1 MAISMDLRVL
11 ARKLEKSSDDLL
23 VSASKKNPDVFQKV
37 ATAIAA
43 ASTLLEGVADDMD
56 NHASFEITPQ
66 QLDEIAAL
74 ASAFDESEDPLLKKQ
89 ASVLD
94 ELLLSIAAPKN
105 AVAAARKVTEDE
117 INRLRTERRK
127 TTGEECYDEPRKRL
141 STMENAQAQAK
152 AVEQQVK
159 RYVPMEAPLQTRY
172 PPDRPGGQMTRIT
185 DHVYQDIV
193 TGIIYDY
200 KAGYK
205 TQKGNEVPGGSVE
218 NQTHDLGD
226 IRDQGMSLFE
236 TRESLMGRYA
246 SSDKQIIVKIATALK
261 AIRDHAPGL
270 LDRAID
276 NAMDAGL
283 STSQVAI
290 ILASDISDAGLKTL
304 ADDESDKKKRVP
316 LKSKINR
323 TLSKRESED
332 QYYNAK
338 SVLQPLSE
346 IVKAD
351 PKNSTQW
358 IRMMDDTLKSLE
370 DIGMHQNHLA
380 LLNAE
385 FIGNKPDFGVATIP
399 PSAPPPAV
407 IPSMERP
414 RYKDEIEYADT
425 ATAHQSL
432 MALVINA
439 VQEIAPHLLKSA
451 IAKAKAEGL
460 QDQQIKSVLTSGFNS
475 QFEKPTDEVKV
486 AESLFPHLRD
496 LGWTDLIDKHI
507 KVMASFGV
515 NKDTLQKIADQYSSD
530 DNKSLNLLSRILKE
544 AAVPAPV
551 LDLGGKLEPN
561 EIPSALEAP
570 LPATAPVQILDPF
583 EGERATT
590 KHKITSEKLP
600 DLAQYVIGK
609 LKAGL
614 VDPKEYHRF
623 KLSLHGKDLVDA
635 AANYEVQKFRKE
647 MNAEMFS
654 EFANLVRDWAYAEFG
669 SALQEQVAP
678 EAPAARTEKKRPAI
692 VPIPKADEGEYDENS
707 PEYQAAEEEAKA
719 FFAEGEP
726 KKIISEIYQFE
737 KSKKRWVSDEDTKA
751 SKMFY
756 TMTER
761 IVDRNASGEPT
772 PTNDEIFENI
782 LDEMRKIKYGPWN
795 PKVKEKEI
803 PIERQ
808 VPPPSKEH
816 LEIGKTIPEEKPEL
830 SAEKPASNSQKYKYL
845 RWGDYQKHWGITINE
860 VQAKELENKI
870 ESKIKSDNDKLEE
883 ALRNFVYN
891 VDKDPESVTSLPD
904 DIRGEVMD
912 MLGRG
917 ESSKAVSEYL
927 VEESKDRH
935 IADMLKHGDIPRAVN
950 TYLAKKNRDPK
961 LKDPTAIAEYLKNT
975 YSDKSTEF
983 FTVPSLNDLKASR
996 FLRVGPQKTQEINAY
1011 RTDIKGRIIRRS
1023 VNKVLGEA
1031 GFKPMIELGEDDNI
1045 TFNQVNIDLRNIM
1058 GEERAKAPFF
1068 KKQPIGPDG
1077 KKLVQFWQDPEEYW
1091 DAFVA
1096 AKNHFEGYGD
1106 AEKKAQADEMVSKG
1120 FNSPDEP
1127 VFGYQTT
1134 RQLLRNLDKKVSG
1147 NILPNYHGLKTLFSD
1162 PEEYQ
1167 QAFVEAQKQFSTQW
1181 RDKPDE
1187 WNKIVGSNKDNLAD
1201 IPIGIKSKILPLA
1214 VKGVP
1219 KKKLEEIADSMG
1231 IDYQIVDRIRK
1242 YVSQSGQKIRDTVT
1256 ALAFSKMPFSDA
1268 KQQLEE
1274 RFPDANLPWDVIE
1287 YAYNN
1292 LQSDKE
1298 DTEASQQEQNK
1309 WMMEQG
1315 FYPPYQIAIG
1325 GLGKDRE
1332 QRGKYPRREEPV
1344 TFASILKPRKG
1355 KGVRDPGMSG
1365 DSPSLEDLQKGE
1377 GGPVRVRNIPARS
1390 RISTP
1395 RWTPGTSRQPGES
1408 KEFNPIKGLS
1418 PFVSKK

>member
-23 VSASKKNPDVFQKV
+23 VSASKKNPEVFQKV

-74 ASAFDESEDPLLKKQ
+74 ASAFDESEDLLLKKQ

-127 TTGEECYDEPRKRL
+127 TTGEECYEEPRKRL

-185 DHVYQDIV
+185 DHVYQDVV

-226 IRDQGMSLFE
+226 VRDQGMSLFE

-246 SSDKQIIVKIATALK
+246 GEDEVIIKKTAAALK
-261 AIRDHAPGL
+261 AIRDYAPGL

-276 NAMDAGL
+276 SAMDVGL
-283 STSQVAI
+283 STSQVAT
-290 ILASDISDAGLKTL
+290 ILASDISETGLKAL
-304 ADDESDKKKRVP
+304 ADDESDKKKNQP
-316 LKSKINR
+316 LKSNINR
-323 TLSKRESED
+323 TLSKIESED
-332 QYYNAK
+332 QFYNAK
-338 SVLQPLSE
+338 RVLKPLAE
-346 IVKAD
+346 LVAAD
-351 PKNSTQW
+351 PKHAAQW
-358 IRMMDDTLKSLE
+358 SRMMDDTLSALE

-385 FIGNKPDFGVATIP
+385 FLGKRPDFGVPTIP
-399 PSAPPPAV
+399 PKAPLPAA

-414 RYKDEIEYADT
+414 RAKDEDEPTRI
-425 ATAHQSL
+425 AHQSL

-439 VQEIAPHLLKSA
+439 IQEIAPHLLKSA
-451 IAKAKAEGL
+451 IAKAKSEGL
-460 QDQQIKSVLTSGFNS
+460 KDQQIKSVLASGFNN
-475 QFEKPTDEVKV
+475 QFDKPADEAKV

-496 LGWTDLIDKHI
+496 LGWIDLMDKHI
-507 KVMASFGV
+507 KVMASLGV
-515 NKDTLQKIADQYSSD
+515 KKDALQKIADKYGPAD
-530 DNKSLNLLSRILKE
+530 TKSLNLLGKILKGAGAKE
-544 AAVPAPV
+544 FTAEE
-551 LDLGGKLEPN
+551 LGGES
-561 EIPSALEAP
+561 EEVT
-570 LPATAPVQILDPF
+570 PATPATIPVQVLNPF
-583 EGERATT
+583 EDEKPKG
-590 KHKITSEKLP
+590 KHKVTSEQLP
-600 DLAQYVIGK
+600 ELAQYVVGK
-609 LKAGL
+609 LRAGL
-614 VDPKEYHRF
+614 DNPKEYHRLR
-623 KLSLHGKDLVDA
+623 LSFHGKDLIDA
-635 AANYEVQKFRKE
+635 AANYEVQKFRNE

-654 EFANLVRDWAYAEFG
+654 EFANLVKEWAFAELLPTM
-669 SALQEQVAP
+669 APAP
-678 EAPAARTEKKRPAI
+678 EAPAVRTETRKPAV
-692 VPIPKADEGEYDENS
+692 VPIPKAQEEKVYDENS
-707 PEYQAAEEEAKA
+707 AEYQAAEDEAKA

-726 KKIISEIYQFE
+726 KKIITDIYQYE
-737 KSKKRWVSDEDTKA
+737 KNKKKWIEDEDTKA
-751 SKMFY
+751 SKLFY
-756 TMTER
+756 TMVDRITDR
-761 IVDRNASGEPT
+761 IVSGEST
-772 PTNDEIFENI
+772 PTNDEMFEGI
-782 LDEMRKIKYGPWN
+782 LAEMRKITYGPWN

-803 PIERQ
+803 PEERQ
-808 VPPPSKEH
+808 VKPLTKEH
-816 LEIGKTIPEEKPEL
+816 LELGGTTLEEEPEL
-830 SAEKPASNSQKYKYL
+830 STEKPAKDSVKHKYL
-845 RWGDYQKHWGITINE
+845 KWGGYQDHWGVTISE
-860 VQAKELENKI
+860 AQAKELEDNI
-870 ESKIKSDNDKLEE
+870 EDRVRADKDKLEE
-883 ALRNFVYN
+883 AFRNFVYD

-904 DIRGEVMD
+904 DVRGEVMD

-917 ESSKAVSEYL
+917 ESSKAVAAYL
-927 VEESKDRH
+927 V
-935 IADMLKHGDIPRAVN
+935 
-950 TYLAKKNRDPK
+950 KNNIERKAGGKEPF
-961 LKDPTAIAEYLKNT
+961 I
-975 YSDKSTEF
+975 
-983 FTVPSLNDLKASR
+983 VPSLNDLKASR
-996 FLRVGPQKTQEINAY
+996 FIRVGPQKTAELKAY
-1011 RTDIKGRIIRRS
+1011 RNDIMGRIIRRN
-1023 VNKVLGEA
+1023 VNKVLSES
-1031 GFKPMIELGEDDNI
+1031 GFNNPMIEPGEDDNI
-1045 TFNQVNIDLRNIM
+1045 SFNQINVDLRNIM

-1068 KKQPIGPDG
+1068 KKQPIGPNG
-1077 KKLVQFWQDPEEYW
+1077 KPLVQFWQDPAGYW
-1091 DAFVA
+1091 EAFVA
-1096 AKNHFEGYGD
+1096 AKNHYEGYGD

-1127 VFGYQTT
+1127 VFGYQTA
-1134 RQLLRNLDKKVSG
+1134 RQLLRNLDKNVTG
-1147 NILPNYHGLKTLFSD
+1147 NILHDYHGLKTLFSD

-1167 QAFVEAQKQFSTQW
+1167 QAFLEAQKQFSTQW

-1187 WNKIVGSNKDNLAD
+1187 WNKIVGSNKDNISD
-1201 IPIGIKSKILPLA
+1201 IPVGVKSKILPLA
-1214 VKGVP
+1214 VKGIP

-1231 IDYQIVDRIRK
+1231 VDSATVDRIRK
-1242 YVSQSGQKIRDTVT
+1242 YVSQSGDKIRSTIM

-1268 KQQLEE
+1268 KEQLQE

-1287 YAYNN
+1287 FVYNN

-1298 DTEASQQEQNK
+1298 DTEDSQQQQNK

-1315 FYPPYQIAIG
+1315 FYPPYQIAVG

-1332 QRGKYPRREEPV
+1332 RKGKYPRREEPV

-1355 KGVRDPGMSG
+1355 KGVRDAGASG
-1365 DSPSLEDLQKGE
+1365 EAPSLEELQKG
-1377 GGPVRVRNIPARS
+1377 GPPKVRNIPARS
-1390 RISTP
+1390 RISA
-1395 RWTPGTSRQPGES
+1395 PGWKPGAAPRQPGEP
-1408 KEFNPIKGLS
+1408 KAFNPIKGLS

>member
-11 ARKLEKSSDDLL
+11 ARKLEKSSDDIL

-74 ASAFDESEDPLLKKQ
+74 ASAFDESGDDLLKKQ

-105 AVAAARKVTEDE
+105 ALATARKVTEDE
-117 INRLRTERRK
+117 INRLRAERRK
-127 TTGEECYDEPRKRL
+127 STGEEYYDEPRKRL
-141 STMENAQAQAK
+141 STMENAKAQAK

-226 IRDQGMSLFE
+226 VRDQGMSLFE

-246 SSDKQIIVKIATALK
+246 SDDNQIIVKIANTLK
-261 AIRDHAPGL
+261 AIRDHAPGML
-270 LDRAID
+270 NRAID

-283 STSQVAI
+283 STSQVAA

-304 ADDESDKKKRVP
+304 ADDDSGKKKRFLNQPNINRVLSNVESDK
-316 LKSKINR
+316 
-323 TLSKRESED
+323 E
-332 QYYNAK
+332 YHNAK

-346 IVKAD
+346 LIKAD

-358 IRMMDDTLKSLE
+358 VSMMCDILSALKNV
-370 DIGMHQNHLA
+370 GVHQNHID
-380 LLNAE
+380 LLSAE
-385 FIGNKPDFGVATIP
+385 FVGNRSNFGVPT
-399 PSAPPPAV
+399 SSQV
-407 IPSMERP
+407 VTR
-414 RYKDEIEYADT
+414 DNTTGFADT
-425 ATAHQSL
+425 IRTARQSL

-439 VQEIAPHLLKSA
+439 AQEIAPHLLKPV

-460 QDQQIKSVLTSGFNS
+460 QDQQIKSVLSSGFNN
-475 QFEKPTDEVKV
+475 QFEKSSDEIKV

-507 KVMASFGV
+507 KVMANLGV
-515 NKDTLQKIADQYSSD
+515 KKDILQKIADQYSSND
-530 DNKSLNLLSRILKE
+530 VKSLSMLGRVLKSAGAKE
-544 AAVPAPV
+544 FTAEE
-551 LDLGGKLEPN
+551 LGGE
-561 EIPSALEAP
+561 E
-570 LPATAPVQILDPF
+570 PATSIPQPAETPVQILNPF
-583 EGERATT
+583 EDEKPTA
-590 KHKITSEKLP
+590 KHKITSEQIP
-600 DLAQYVIGK
+600 ELAQHILQK
-609 LKAGL
+609 LKVGL
-614 VDPKEYHRF
+614 ADPKEYHRF
-623 KLSLHGKDLVDA
+623 KLSLHGKDLIDA

-647 MNAEMFS
+647 MNIEMFS
-654 EFANLVRDWAYAEFG
+654 ELANLVKDWAYAELG
-669 SALQEQVAP
+669 HGIPE
-678 EAPAARTEKKRPAI
+678 EAPAVRIENRKPAL
-692 VPIPKADEGEYDENS
+692 VPIPKAREEGVYDENS
-707 PEYQAAEEEAKA
+707 EEYKAADEEARA
-719 FFAEGEP
+719 FFSEGEP
-726 KKIISEIYQFE
+726 NTIITEMYEFE
-737 KSKKRWVSDEDTKA
+737 KSKKRWVADEDTRA
-751 SKMFY
+751 SKLLEI
-756 TMTER
+756 MTHR
-761 IVDRNASGEPT
+761 IVDRNASGETT
-772 PTNDEIFENI
+772 PTNEEILDSI
-782 LDEMRKIKYGPWN
+782 LDEMRQITQGPCN

-803 PIERQ
+803 PKERQ
-808 VPPPSKEH
+808 VNPLTKEH
-816 LEIGKTIPEEKPEL
+816 LEIGKTIPEEEPEL
-830 SAEKPASNSQKYKYL
+830 SADKPASNSTKHKYL
-845 RWGDYQKHWGITINE
+845 KWGDYQNHWGITISE
-860 VQAKELENKI
+860 VKAKELEDKIDNKVR
-870 ESKIKSDNDKLEE
+870 SDKNKLEG
-883 ALRNFVYN
+883 AFKNFVYD
-891 VDKDPESVTSLPD
+891 VDKDPESITSLPD

-917 ESSKAVSEYL
+917 DSSKAVLEYL

-935 IADMLKHGDIPRAVN
+935 IADMLKQGDIPRAVN
-950 TYLAKKNRDPK
+950 TYLTKKNRDSK
-961 LKDPTAIAEYLKNT
+961 LKDPAAIAEYLKKA

-983 FTVPSLNDLKASR
+983 FNVPSLNDLKAAR
-996 FLRVGPQKTQEINAY
+996 FIRVGPQKTQELKNY
-1011 RTDIKGRIIRRS
+1011 RNDMMGRIIRRS
-1023 VNKVLGEA
+1023 VNKVLSEA
-1031 GFKPMIELGEDDNI
+1031 GFENPMIEPGEDDDVS
-1045 TFNQVNIDLRNIM
+1045 FNQVNIDLRNIM

-1068 KKQPIGPDG
+1068 KKQPIGPNG
-1077 KKLVQFWQDPEEYW
+1077 EKLIQFWQDPEEYW

-1134 RQLLRNLDKKVSG
+1134 RQLLRNLDKKVTG
-1147 NILPNYHGLKTLFSD
+1147 NILPDYHGLKTLFSD

-1167 QAFVEAQKQFSTQW
+1167 QAFLEAQKQFSTQW

-1187 WNKIVGSNKDNLAD
+1187 WNKIVGSNKDNLSD
-1201 IPIGIKSKILPLA
+1201 IPIGVKSKLMPLA
-1214 VKGVP
+1214 VKGLP

-1231 IDYQIVDRIRK
+1231 VDFQTLDRIRK
-1242 YVSQSGQKIRDTVT
+1242 YVSQSGDKIRSTVT
-1256 ALAFSKMPFSDA
+1256 ALAFSKIPFEDA

-1355 KGVRDPGMSG
+1355 KGVRDAGISG
-1365 DSPSLEDLQKGE
+1365 DSPSLEELQKG
-1377 GGPVRVRNIPARS
+1377 GPTRVRNIPARS
-1390 RISTP
+1390 RISPTK
-1395 RWTPGTSRQPGES
+1395 WNPGAASRQPGES
-1408 KEFNPIKGLS
+1408 KEFNKIRGLS